1 LISQLT
7 SPHETITS
15 CHPGYAIPNS
25 NRVPDGTTAIL
36 SVHRFKEVSNVGYA
50 LRVLIYCVA
59 AVGVGMPPS
68 LLAFVGLALIGF

>member
-25 NRVPDGTTAIL
+25 NRVPDGTIDL
-36 SVHRFKEVSNVGYA
+36 SKLNLFKGSKVFQRVGKD
-50 LRVLIYCVA
+50 
-59 AVGVGMPPS
+59 S
-68 LLAFVGLALIGF
+68 LLIGFEPELKGTT